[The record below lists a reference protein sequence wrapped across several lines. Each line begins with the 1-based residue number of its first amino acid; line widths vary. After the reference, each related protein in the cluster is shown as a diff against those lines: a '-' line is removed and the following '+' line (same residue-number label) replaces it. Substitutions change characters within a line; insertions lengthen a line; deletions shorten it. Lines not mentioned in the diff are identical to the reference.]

1 MKQNFS
7 GSLLVHVLALVL
19 VTASGIANAASDKAE
34 ASEAKA
40 EAKPAAVAHKPDEAA
55 DSVETAKE
63 EPGPDDPRI
72 KLLAAILLDDE
83 RGVRQLLAD
92 GVDPN
97 IREQKRGPAIV
108 MAIQEKSFGAART
121 LLASEQLNVEAL
133 NARGESALM
142 LAALV
147 GNSSTVDLL
156 IDKGATLEKEGW
168 TALHYAASGGHNH
181 IVKKLIAAGAD
192 IDALSPNGST
202 ALMLAARRGSLT
214 PYQTLLMA
222 GADPRPINE
231 SNLSAADYL
240 DKIGESARARALRA
254 YSDGFKPK

>member
-1 MKQNFS
+1 MKQNFP
-7 GSLLVHVLALVL
+7 GSVLTRLIALVL
-19 VTASGIANAASDKAE
+19 ITVSGSVSAASDKADV
-34 ASEAKA
+34 SEAKA
-40 EAKPAAVAHKPDEAA
+40 EAKPAAVAKKLDDTAGT
-55 DSVETAKE
+55 VETAKE

-83 RGVRQLLAD
+83 RGVRRLLAD

-121 LLASEQLNVEAL
+121 LLESDQLNVEAL

-142 LAALV
+142 LAALM
-147 GNSSTVDLL
+147 GNSSTLDML
-156 IDKGATLEKEGW
+156 INKGASLDKDGW

-181 IVKKLIAAGAD
+181 IVEKLLAAGAD

-202 ALMLAARRGSLT
+202 ALMLAARRGSIT
-214 PYQTLLMA
+214 PYQTLLTA
-222 GADPRPINE
+222 GADPRLINE

-240 DKIGESARARALRA
+240 DKIGESDRARTLRG
-254 YSDGFKPK
+254 YSEGFQPK